1 MLSNSTIKIE
11 REIEIEREG
20 NRKSEFYFIVEAKG
34 PK

>member
-11 REIEIEREG
+11 REIEIEREKEIE
-20 NRKSEFYFIVEAKG
+20 NEFYFIVEAKG